1 MVLVSDVREHIENE
15 NYKNLNLSGIL
26 HWITKGFS
34 TSCATLTGAYSCYN
48 YNQNSGLKRFLNNG
62 GGGCHAPN
70 YLINPLSLGNFKQLI
85 GTNKKPK
92 GITYVVLTFLDPR
105 IEDHFQK

>member
-1 MVLVSDVREHIENE
+1 M
-15 NYKNLNLSGIL
+15 
-26 HWITKGFS
+26 
-34 TSCATLTGAYSCYN
+34 
-48 YNQNSGLKRFLNNG
+48 